1 MSQLWVVAGPNGAGK
16 STLTRRYL
24 AGRLPIVDPDVI
36 AQELNPAD
44 PTRAR
49 VRLQAGREAIHR
61 HEAFLAQGID
71 FALETTL
78 SGNRELELMQRARE
92 MGYKVTLVYLGIDA
106 PGLANVRID
115 QRVAE
120 GGHHVPP
127 QDVAR
132 RYSRSMAN
140 LATALQ
146 SVDRAFVLD
155 NSGQRRRLLL
165 SMAQGQVRHR
175 SRNLPSWV
183 YDALPPVLLQ
193 GPGSDC

>member
-1 MSQLWVVAGPNGAGK
+1 MPQLWVVAGPNGAGK

-24 AGRLPIVDPDVI
+24 EGRLSIVNPDVI
-36 AQELNPAD
+36 AQGLEPAD

-49 VRLQAGREAIHR
+49 VRFQAGREAIHR
-61 HEAFLAQGID
+61 QETFLTQGMD

-78 SGNRELELMQRARE
+78 SGNRELELMRRARE

-106 PGLANVRID
+106 PGLADVRIS

-127 QDVAR
+127 EDVAR
-132 RYSRSMAN
+132 RYSRSMTN

-146 SVDRAFVLD
+146 IVDRAFVLD
-155 NSGQRRRLLL
+155 NSSQRRRLLL
-165 SMAQGQVRHR
+165 SMEHGQVKHR
-175 SRNLPSWV
+175 SRNLPRWAH
-183 YDALPPVLLQ
+183 DALPLTLTRS
-193 GPGSDC
+193 PGLDC

>member
-1 MSQLWVVAGPNGAGK
+1 MPQLWVVSGPNGAGK

-24 AGRLPIVDPDVI
+24 AGRLPIVNPDVI
-36 AQELNPAD
+36 AQELDPAD

-49 VRLQAGREAIHR
+49 VRLQAGREAIQR
-61 HEAFLAQGID
+61 QEAFLTQGMA

-78 SGNRELELMQRARE
+78 SGNRELELMRRARGI
-92 MGYKVTLVYLGIDA
+92 GYKVTLVYIGIDA

-127 QDVAR
+127 EDVAR

-140 LATALQ
+140 LTIALQ
-146 SVDRAFVLD
+146 LVDRAFVLD

-165 SMAQGQVRHR
+165 SMEQGQVKHR
-175 SRNLPSWV
+175 SRNLPRWAH
-183 YDALPPVLLQ
+183 DALPPALIQ
-193 GPGSDC
+193 GPAL